1 MRPLD
6 PRLLRYASAARWF
19 LAGTALVSLVQT
31 LAVIAFAW
39 LLSQAITGAIHG
51 RPLTELASG
60 LGALAAVIVLRA
72 LLIWLQELLAQQAS
86 AVVKT
91 QLRGQVLDA
100 VGRRGPDW
108 LAGRH
113 SAEVSTVVTT
123 GLDALDNYFSRY
135 LPQLLLTA
143 IATPILVLVMLS
155 QDLPSGITVIV
166 ALPLIPIFM
175 ILIGL
180 ATRGVQRAQWE
191 SLQHLSNGFLDLVG
205 GLGTLKI
212 FGRENRQTERLRT
225 ITEDYRQRTMAVLKV
240 SFLSGFVLEL
250 AASLSVAL
258 VAVGVGLRL
267 VDGSLTFGVGLFV
280 LLLAPEAFL
289 PVRQVGAQFHAAAD
303 GLAAAEDVFAILD
316 EEAGGAAGHAAGRA
330 GGRAGGRA
338 AGSAAGLTATGAEPF
353 GRTTAATLCFDD
365 VSIHRGE
372 TPIINR
378 WTAKFRPGELSVLTG
393 PSGVGKSTVIAALH
407 GFIEYEGMI
416 TLGGALIHAGSSRRW
431 LAWSGQRPG
440 LFAGT
445 IAENVTLGEASV
457 DAERVRSALDDAGA
471 VELDPATMLTVGG
484 EGLSGGQAQRVSVAR
499 AFYRARARDCAVVV
513 LDEPS
518 SALDAAAESAL
529 VGGLKRLAAEGRA
542 VIVISHRPA
551 VCAAADQIVR
561 IQEAARV

>member
-6 PRLLRYASAARWF
+6 PRLLRYATAARWF

-39 LLSQAITGAIHG
+39 LLSQAITGAVEG
-51 RPLTELASG
+51 RSLAELASG
-60 LGALAAVIVLRA
+60 IGALAAVIVLRA
-72 LLIWLQELLAQQAS
+72 VLIWVQELLAQRA
-86 AVVKT
+86 AAAVKT
-91 QLRGQVLDA
+91 QLRTHVLNA

-108 LAGRH
+108 LASRQ
-113 SAEVSTVVTT
+113 SAQVSTVVTT

-143 IATPILVLVMLS
+143 IATPILVLVMLV
-155 QDLPSGITVIV
+155 QDVPSGITVII
-166 ALPLIPIFM
+166 ALPLIPVFM

-180 ATRGVQRAQWE
+180 ATRGVQKAQWT
-191 SLQHLSNGFLDLVG
+191 SLQQLSAGFLDLVG

-212 FGRENRQTERLRT
+212 FGRENRQTGRLRT

-267 VDGSLTFGVGLFV
+267 VDGSLLLGVGLFV

-303 GLAAAEDVFAILD
+303 GLAAAEDVFEILD
-316 EEAGGAAGHAAGRA
+316 ED
-330 GGRAGGRA
+330 
-338 AGSAAGLTATGAEPF
+338 AGLVGAEGADSSVGNPAGTSVGSF
-353 GRTTAATLCFDD
+353 LRSSVSATDATLCFDD
-365 VSIHRGE
+365 VTIHRGDAAVVH
-372 TPIINR
+372 R
-378 WTAKFRPGELSVLTG
+378 FTAEFRPGELSVITG
-393 PSGVGKSTVIAALH
+393 ASGAGKSTLVSALQ
-407 GFIEYEGMI
+407 GFIASDGMI
-416 TLGGALIHAGSSRRW
+416 TLGGALITAHSPREW

-445 IAENVTLGEASV
+445 IGENVTLGEASV
-457 DAERVRSALDDAGA
+457 NVPALRRALADAGA
-471 VELDPATMLTVGG
+471 AELDPETMLAVAGD
-484 EGLSGGQAQRVSVAR
+484 GLSGGQAQRVSVAR
-499 AFYRARARDCAVVV
+499 AIYRARVRDCTVAVF
-513 LDEPS
+513 DEPS
-518 SALDAAAESAL
+518 SALDAAAEEAL
-529 VGGLKRLAAEGRA
+529 IDGLKTLAAEGRI

-551 VCAAADQIVR
+551 ICAAADQIVR
-561 IQEAARV
+561 IQEPARV

>member
-6 PRLLRYASAARWF
+6 PRLLRYATAARWF
-19 LAGTALVSLVQT
+19 LAGTAVVSLVQT
-31 LAVIAFAW
+31 FAVIAFAW
-39 LLSQAITGAIHG
+39 LLSQAITGAVEG
-51 RPLTELASG
+51 RPLSELAG
-60 LGALAAVIVLRA
+60 GIGALAAVVVLRA
-72 LLIWLQELLAQQAS
+72 VLIWLQELLAQRAS

-91 QLRGQVLDA
+91 QLRSQVLDA
-100 VGRRGPDW
+100 VARRGPDW
-108 LAGRH
+108 LAGRQ
-113 SAEVSTVVTT
+113 SAQVSTVVTT

-143 IATPILVLVMLS
+143 IATPILVLVMLT
-155 QDLPSGITVIV
+155 QDVPSGITVII

-180 ATRGVQRAQWE
+180 ATRGVQKSQWE

-212 FGRENRQTERLRT
+212 FGRENRQTTRLRA

-267 VDGSLTFGVGLFV
+267 VDGSLLLGVGLFV

-303 GLAAAEDVFAILD
+303 GLAAAEEVFAILD
-316 EEAGGAAGHAAGRA
+316 EDEGR
-330 GGRAGGRA
+330 GVERA
-338 AGSAAGLTATGAEPF
+338 ARTDAALAALPF
-353 GRTTAATLCFDD
+353 GRSTDATLCFDD
-365 VSIHRGE
+365 VTIMRGDS
-372 TPIINR
+372 PVIDR
-378 WTAKFRPGELSVLTG
+378 FTAEFRAGEFSVITG
-393 PSGVGKSTVIAALH
+393 PSGVGKSTLVAALQ
-407 GFIEYEGMI
+407 GFIDYDGMI
-416 TLGGALIHAGSSRRW
+416 TLDDALLQPGSSRGW

-457 DAERVRSALDDAGA
+457 DVGLLRRALADAGA
-471 VELDPATMLTVGG
+471 AELDPETMLAVAGD
-484 EGLSGGQAQRVSVAR
+484 GLSGGQAQRVSVAR
-499 AFYRARARDCAVVV
+499 AFYRARAEDCAVVV

-518 SALDAAAESAL
+518 SALDAAAEAAL
-529 VGGLKRLAAEGRA
+529 IHGVKALAAEGRI

-551 VCAAADQIVR
+551 VCAAADAIVR
-561 IQEAARV
+561 VQESAHV